1 MPGWYQC
8 CGIELIF
15 SVHLGL
21 VPRVELMLVNSILWQ
36 DKWKQ
41 IISPDT
47 FTWFL
52 LSNQSLAKI
61 SFFLNEHFYIGRYV
75 HLVSRQ
81 MDK

>member
-21 VPRVELMLVNSILWQ
+21 VPRVALMLINSSLWQ

-52 LSNQSLAKI
+52 LSNQSLLAKI

-75 HLVSRQ
+75 HLVSS
-81 MDK
+81 